1 MTTLRDFIGEHRD
14 EILARAQLHA
24 SSRSLPTATEAELSS
39 GLPLFVEQLSEAL
52 LRASTLQLADH
63 KEIKGSAASHG
74 QLLFER
80 GLTIE
85 QVVHDYGHV
94 CQAITG
100 LAVERKAAI
109 ASEDFQTLNLCL
121 DDAIAGAAAAYGN
134 QRERAIADEGT
145 ERLGV
150 LAHEMRNLLNTALM
164 SFESIKAGVVAPG
177 GSTSAML
184 ERSLMGLLTLIDRSM
199 AEVRL
204 DAGMQNL
211 ERVPVWEVLTEVQ
224 IGASMVARKRGLQFV
239 VTSVDHAVIVEADR
253 QTLCA
258 AVANLVQ
265 NALKFT
271 RRGTTVTLRANAT
284 ASRVLIDVEDEC
296 GGLPPGEA
304 EDLLQPFSQQG
315 RDRTGLGL
323 GLSICVKAVKAIGG
337 ELHIK
342 NLAGK
347 GCIFTIDLPKQ
358 PPPPTSIHARDRTRD
373 DGDSGS
379 GGQAARAVARTRAA
393 NARSV
398 A

>member
-1 MTTLRDFIGEHRD
+1 V
-14 EILARAQLHA
+14 RAA
-24 SSRSLPTATEAELSS
+24 K
-39 GLPLFVEQLSEAL
+39 
-52 LRASTLQLADH
+52 LQLVDH
-63 KEIKGSAASHG
+63 TEIKDSAASHG
-74 QLLFER
+74 AMLFEQ

-121 DDAIAGAAAAYGN
+121 DDAIAGAAAAYGH
-134 QRERAIADEGT
+134 QRERAITDEGT

-271 RRGTTVTLRANAT
+271 RRGTTVTLRASAT
-284 ASRVLIDVEDEC
+284 TSRVLIEIEDEC
-296 GGLPPGEA
+296 GGLPPGDA

-337 ELHIK
+337 ELHIE
-342 NLAGK
+342 NLPGK

-358 PPPPTSIHARDRTRD
+358 PLPPTSIHAREKTRE
-373 DGDSGS
+373 DGGSGA
-379 GGQAARAVARTRAA
+379 GGQAARAVATTRAA
-393 NARSV
+393 SARS
-398 A
+398 AG

>member
-1 MTTLRDFIGEHRD
+1 MPTILVMTTLRDFIGENRD
-14 EILARAQLHA
+14 EILARARFQI
-24 SSRSLPTATEAELSS
+24 STRSVPTPTDAELAT

-52 LRASTLQLADH
+52 FRAYTLQVVDH
-63 KEIKGSAASHG
+63 AEIKDSAAVHG
-74 QLLFER
+74 DVLFEQ
-80 GLTIE
+80 GLSIE

-121 DDAIAGAAAAYGN
+121 DDAIAGAAAAYGR
-134 QRERAIADEGT
+134 QRERAITDEGN

-150 LAHEMRNLLNTALM
+150 LAHEMRNLLNTAFM
-164 SFESIKAGVVAPG
+164 SFESIKAGVVGPG

-184 ERSLMGLLTLIDRSM
+184 ERSLMGLLNLIDRSM

-211 ERVPVWEVLTEVQ
+211 ERVPVWEILTEVQ
-224 IGASMVARKRGLQFV
+224 IGASMVARKQGLRFAV
-239 VTSVDHAVIVEADR
+239 ASVDHSVIVEADR
-253 QTLCA
+253 QILCA

-271 RRGTTVTLRANAT
+271 RRGTTITLRATAT
-284 ASRVLIDVEDEC
+284 TSRVLIDVEDEC
-296 GGLPPGEA
+296 GGLPPGQAEA
-304 EDLLQPFSQQG
+304 LLQPFVQQG

-342 NLAGK
+342 NLPGK
-347 GCIFTIDLPKQ
+347 GCVFTIDLPKQ
-358 PPPPTSIHARDRTRD
+358 PPP
-373 DGDSGS
+373 
-379 GGQAARAVARTRAA
+379 
-393 NARSV
+393 
-398 A
+398 

>member
-1 MTTLRDFIGEHRD
+1 MATLHEFIGEHRS
-14 EILARAQLHA
+14 EIFARVRLESATRSVPLAMEGGVVTGIPA
-24 SSRSLPTATEAELSS
+24 
-39 GLPLFVEQLSEAL
+39 FIEQLGEAL
-52 LRASTLQLADH
+52 RRASTLELKDH
-63 KEIKGSAASHG
+63 SEIRESATVHG
-74 QLLFER
+74 ELLFDE

-100 LAVERKAAI
+100 LAVDRHATIAAD
-109 ASEDFQTLNLCL
+109 EFRTLNLCL
-121 DDAIAGAAAAYGN
+121 DDAIAGAVAAYGR
-134 QRERAIADEGT
+134 QRERAIADEST

-150 LAHEMRNLLNTALM
+150 LAHEMRNLVNTALM

-177 GSTSAML
+177 GSTSAIH

-211 ERVPVWEVLTEVQ
+211 ERIPVWEILTEVQ
-224 IGASMVARKRGLQFV
+224 IGGSLLARKRGLQFE
-239 VTSVDHAVIVEADR
+239 VTAVDHAVIVEADR
-253 QTLCA
+253 QILCA

-271 RRGTTVTLRANAT
+271 RRGTTVSLRASTT

-296 GGLPPGEA
+296 GGLPPGHA
-304 EDLLQPFSQQG
+304 EELLQPFIQQG

-337 ELHIK
+337 ALHIV
-342 NLAGK
+342 NLPGK

-358 PPPPTSIHARDRTRD
+358 PPPPTSINAHKQASKDAD
-373 DGDSGS
+373 QGS
-379 GGQAARAVARTRAA
+379 GGQTARALFAVG
-393 NARSV
+393 S
-398 A
+398 

>member
-1 MTTLRDFIGEHRD
+1 MTTLRDFIGDHRD
-14 EILARAQLHA
+14 EILARARLQIA
-24 SSRSLPTATEAELSS
+24 ARSVPAATEGELAT

-52 LRASTLQLADH
+52 LRASTLKVADH
-63 KEIKGSAASHG
+63 GEIKDSAALHG
-74 QLLFER
+74 EVLFEQ

-100 LAVERKAAI
+100 LAVERRAAI

-121 DDAIAGAAAAYGN
+121 DDAIAGAAAAYGR
-134 QRERAIADEGT
+134 QRERAITDEGT
-145 ERLGV
+145 ERLGM

-164 SFESIKAGVVAPG
+164 AFESIKAGVVAPG
-177 GSTSAML
+177 GSTSTML
-184 ERSLMGLLTLIDRSM
+184 ERSLIGLLTLIDRSM

-211 ERVPVWEVLTEVQ
+211 ERVPVWEVLAEVQ
-224 IGASMVARKRGLQFV
+224 IGASMVARKRGLQLV
-239 VTSVDHAVIVEADR
+239 VTSVDHLVIVEADR
-253 QTLCA
+253 QILCA

-271 RRGTTVTLRANAT
+271 RRGTTITLRASTT
-284 ASRVLIDVEDEC
+284 ASRVLIDIEDEC
-296 GGLPPGEA
+296 GGLPPGQA

-342 NLAGK
+342 NLPGK

-358 PPPPTSIHARDRTRD
+358 PPPPTSIHARERTLDHR
-373 DGDSGS
+373 DSGS
-379 GGQAARAVARTRAA
+379 GGQTARAVATRRTAD
-393 NARSV
+393 ARS
-398 A
+398 

>member
-14 EILARAQLHA
+14 EILARARLQV
-24 SSRSLPTATEAELSS
+24 STRSVPTATEAEVAT

-52 LRASTLQLADH
+52 RRASTLQVVDH
-63 KEIKGSAASHG
+63 GEIKDSAAVHG
-74 QLLFER
+74 EVLFEQ

-121 DDAIAGAAAAYGN
+121 DDAIAGAAAAYGR
-134 QRERAIADEGT
+134 QRERAITNEGT

-164 SFESIKAGVVAPG
+164 SFEGIKAGVVAPG

-184 ERSLMGLLTLIDRSM
+184 ERSLMGLLNLIDRSM
-199 AEVRL
+199 ADVRL

-224 IGASMVARKRGLQFV
+224 IGASMAARKRGLQFAV
-239 VTSVDHAVIVEADR
+239 ASVDHGVIVEADR
-253 QTLCA
+253 QILCA

-265 NALKFT
+265 NALQFT
-271 RRGTTVTLRANAT
+271 RRGTTVTLKAST
-284 ASRVLIDVEDEC
+284 TTSRVLIDVEDEC
-296 GGLPPGEA
+296 GGLPPGQA
-304 EDLLQPFSQQG
+304 EDLLQPFTQQG
-315 RDRTGLGL
+315 SDRTGLGL

-342 NLAGK
+342 NLPGK
-347 GCIFTIDLPKQ
+347 GCVFTIDLPKQ
-358 PPPPTSIHARDRTRD
+358 PPPPTSIHARQRTLK
-373 DGDSGS
+373 DGDSGA
-379 GGQAARAVARTRAA
+379 GGQTAQALAGARGAG
-393 NARSV
+393 
-398 A
+398 